1 MLSKLWG
8 LTIDSE
14 MGMWENEGLDKAQ
27 TNGEGCRPS
36 VTDTEAH
43 CLQILT
49 YGRARFVP
57 QRPPQIT
64 GRQAGRAVR
73 QHSAGLA
80 WE

>member
-1 MLSKLWG
+1 
-8 LTIDSE
+8 
-14 MGMWENEGLDKAQ
+14 MGERGLDKAQ

-64 GRQAGRAVR
+64 ARQAGRQAGQCSSAR
-73 QHSAGLA
+73 QA
-80 WE
+80 WPGNKPGSG